1 MGCDL
6 GFNGGGWPILVVV
19 GLVIFGLQS
28 GFRCVG
34 LVFRWLQSGLVVFGL
49 LVICS
54 LLVCRGFARRGSGFA
69 RCGFGFC
76 FHQSNLFWNKTQN
89 KNPLFLKTPKLE
101 YQISRTIATNLGLPT
116 NQI

>member
-34 LVFRWLQSGLVVFGL
+34 LVFRWLRSGLVVFSL

-54 LLVCRGFARRGSGFA
+54 LLVCRGFARRGSGF
-69 RCGFGFC
+69 CLLWIWFLFPSVKPILE
-76 FHQSNLFWNKTQN
+76 QNLKQKSSF
-89 KNPLFLKTPKLE
+89 
-101 YQISRTIATNLGLPT
+101 S
-116 NQI
+116 

>member
-34 LVFRWLQSGLVVFGL
+34 LVFRWLRSGLVVFGL
-49 LVICS
+49 LVICL
-54 LLVCRGFARRGSGFA
+54 LLVCRGFARCGSGFA
-69 RCGFGFC
+69 RRGYGFC
-76 FHQSNLFWNKTQN
+76 LLWVWFLFPSFKPILEQN
-89 KNPLFLKTPKLE
+89 PK
-101 YQISRTIATNLGLPT
+101 QKSSFS
-116 NQI
+116 